1 MADVEITAGERPL
14 LATIADVELVDA
26 GLNWPLIADGTE
38 DGTFTATDIAAAIA
52 AVDDPSIRSPR
63 VIFGHREPQTAAAF
77 GPGSPV
83 WGGATN
89 MRTTN
94 EGNTLVCDLEGVP
107 AWLAEVLPHAWP
119 SRSIQ
124 GRRNVTSET
133 GATHALVIDFISFL
147 GVELP
152 AISTLEDVRAVYA
165 ARTATEANVTVK
177 EDTMPTTQ
185 AARSGQVLAAGVT
198 EEDVRR
204 AFYADPP
211 VAGPYPWI
219 RSIELEPFAVIVDV
233 DDGGLW
239 RLPFSIDGTD
249 VTFGQATQVRIEY
262 VAAGAGATTSA
273 SRAGTESIVYASRD
287 ESRKGVAGMEVAELR
302 KALNLGDDVS
312 DEDVMSQAV
321 AKLAA
326 TPAPTTD
333 TGQAATPPAA
343 PAPTSP
349 ATPPATPPAP
359 PTGEA
364 PAPTAPT
371 TPPPGFTLIADGVL
385 EEIKQGAAQGIAA
398 SATLARQ
405 AEDAFIAKHRRRIGP
420 ESNPAAKRTEDH
432 LRREWQRN
440 QGEAEAFASILPER
454 MATVPGGHDGGN
466 DDGVANQFED
476 LVSAVWPGV
485 AAVRAERAKKGS

>member
-1 MADVEITAGERPL
+1 MAEAEITAGERPL
-14 LATIADVELVDA
+14 LATIAEVELVDA
-26 GLNWPLIADGTE
+26 GLNWPLMADGTE
-38 DGTFTATDIAAAIA
+38 DGTFTVEDIAAAIA

-89 MRTTN
+89 LRTTN

-107 AWLAEVLPHAWP
+107 AWLAEILPHAWP

-177 EDTMPTTQ
+177 EDAMPTTQ

-273 SRAGTESIVYASRD
+273 SRTGTESIVYASRD

-333 TGQAATPPAA
+333 TATTTTTEAA
-343 PAPTSP
+343 PSTTTVTDDP
-349 ATPPATPPAP
+349 AGVTQPNTN
-359 PTGEA
+359 
-364 PAPTAPT
+364 TAPV
-371 TPPPGFTLIADGVL
+371 TPPPGFALISEANL
-385 EEIKQGAAQGIAA
+385 QELQQGAAAGIQA
-398 SATLARQ
+398 SQTLAKQ

-454 MATVPGGHDGGN
+454 MATVPGGHEGGN

-476 LVSAVWPGV
+476 IIGAVWPGV
-485 AAVRAERAKKGS
+485 AAVRAERQKKGS